1 MANEAKLR
9 DYLKRVTTDLQQTRQ
24 RLTDVEAAAHEPIA
38 IVGIGCRFPADVRSP
53 EDLWR
58 LLAAGGDAIT
68 DFPEGRGW
76 DLDRLHAP
84 GPESDAQAT
93 TYVAKGGF
101 LHDAGLFDAGFFGI
115 SPREAE
121 AMEPQQRVL
130 LETAW
135 EALERSGISPDSLR
149 GSDTGVFVGAIAQ
162 DYARPEEIRPEL
174 EGYLVTNT
182 TSVASGRI
190 AYTLGL
196 EGPALTID
204 TACSA
209 SLVALHLATRSLRQG
224 ECSLALAGGATVM
237 ASPVLLT
244 EFSRQR
250 GLAADGRCKA
260 FASGADGTGFS
271 EGSAL
276 LVLERLSDARRNGH
290 PVLAVIRGTAANQD
304 GASNGLTAPNGP
316 SQEAVIRQAL
326 ADGRLTADQVDA
338 VEAHGTGT
346 RLGDPIEAQA
356 LINTYG
362 QGRGGDEPVWL
373 GSIKSNIGH
382 TQAAAGVAGVIK
394 MIMAMRNGVLPR
406 TLHADEPTD
415 HVDWSDGTVRLLTKE
430 QPWPAR
436 SDRPRRAGVSSFGIS
451 GTNAHVVIE
460 QAPEEPP
467 TATDGAEPSDLPW
480 LLSAKSEQAL
490 RDQARR
496 LHTYATEHPDTPPQ
510 DVAAALAARTRFD
523 HRAVVDAA
531 DGREALLTALDALAD
546 GSEAPGLTTGTALTG
561 KTAFLFT
568 GQGSQRPGMGR
579 ELYESEPVFAA
590 AFDEITALFDPHLD
604 QPLRQV
610 MWNQDPTTLHQT
622 QYTQAALFTLQTAL
636 HRTLEH
642 HGLVPDALIGH
653 SIGEIAAAHAAGVLD
668 LTDAVTL
675 VAVRGRLMQAARDD
689 GAMLALQA
697 TEDEVTSFLGPYDGR
712 LAVAALNGPDATVLS
727 GDEDAVTEALAHWTA
742 LGRRAKRLTVSHAF
756 HSPHMDEV
764 LEEFRTAISN
774 LTFHT
779 PKIPVISNVTGLPAT
794 GDDLTT
800 PHYWARHIRGTVR
813 FHPGIQHLQ
822 TNGTTR
828 YLELGPDTT
837 LTALAQHTL
846 EGAEVVLA
854 PTLRKNTPEPTTLTT
869 ALAHLHTTGHTPTT
883 WQPQT
888 PAPSVEGLPT
898 YPFQHEHY
906 WIERTTAA
914 GTDVTS
920 AGLVSAGHPFLGA
933 LVTLADSDQLVFTGR
948 ISLRTHPWLADHTIS
963 GTTLLPGTAF
973 TDLAL
978 HAAGHTDTPTLEDL
992 TLEAPLVLREK
1003 GSVEVQLVVDPA
1015 AGSDRRA
1022 FTIHARGEDAE
1033 SWTRH
1038 ASGTLSVAPGAVAD
1052 RASLP
1057 WPPPGERADLTGL
1070 YEELHARGY
1079 AYGTAFQG
1087 LTAAW
1092 RDGDDLYAE
1101 IELPEEADALG
1112 HPVHPALLDAALHP
1126 LLLDLVG
1133 GDPATVRLPF
1143 SWSDVTLHATGA
1155 ARLRVRLTRSGA
1167 DTVTLAADDP
1177 EGGPVVDV
1185 GALLIRPADIG
1196 AASAASGDG
1205 SHALYRVDWRPVP
1218 GAAEARAG
1226 DAAPVR
1232 AVVGPDVIGVADA
1245 LGDGAVRYAD
1255 LDELAAADG
1264 PVPAEVL
1271 VPFTPGRPPRG
1282 TYDPVAIAREA
1293 PHRMLGLIQRWL
1305 ADERF
1310 AGSRMVVITRNAVS
1324 TRYDESIRDQS
1335 LAVWGLVRSA
1345 QTEHPGRFLLVDV
1358 DRDEASYRSLG
1369 AALDTPDETQLALR
1383 RGTVLT
1389 ARLSP
1394 SAPEGRLPVP
1404 AGDANW
1410 RLGATAEGTL
1420 ENLALLPAEAPDAPL
1435 APGQVR
1441 VGVRAAGLNFRDVL
1455 ITLGQYPGEAPIASE
1470 GAGHVLETGPG
1481 VVGLAPGD
1489 RVMGLFTEG
1498 AAGPVA
1504 VTDHRL
1510 LSRVPAGWSFTQ
1522 AAATPVVF
1530 LTALY
1535 ALTDLADA
1543 RAGQTALIHAAAGG
1557 VGMAATQIAR
1567 ALGLEVYG
1575 TASPAK
1581 WDALR
1586 FQGFDD
1592 AHLAN
1597 SRTLDFEREILAA
1610 TDGRGVDV
1618 VLDALVGEY
1627 VDASL
1632 RLLPRGGRFI
1642 EMGKADIRD
1651 PERVARDHPGVV
1663 YRSFD
1668 LMEAGPDRIREML
1681 AELLALFEAG
1691 RLGPLPVEAWD
1702 VRRARDAFR
1711 HLGQARHTGK
1721 VVLTLPRA
1729 LDTDGTVLVTGATG
1743 TLGRLVARHLAAR
1756 HGIRHLLLTSR
1767 RGPGAPG
1774 ADELVAELAEIGAR
1788 ATVVAC
1794 DTGDPASV
1802 RRLFASVDPAHPLT
1816 AVVHTA
1822 GVLDDGTI
1830 ESMTPE
1836 RLDRVARSKQD
1847 AAWLI
1852 TDEIRDLDLAAYVMF
1867 SSFAGI
1873 IGNAGQSNYAATNSF
1888 LDGVAAYQRSN
1899 GLPGVSLA
1907 WGLWGAEGTADGG
1920 GMAGTLDAGDLAR
1933 LAGAGLAPIDPER
1946 GLALFDEA
1954 LTTDEPLLV
1963 PLRLDVPALRARAE
1977 AGTLPPLLRGLV
1989 RSRTRRAAAGRPA
2002 PAGAGS
2008 LAERLAGADAAER
2021 DRQLLALVRAEA
2033 AAVLGHGAGDTLA
2046 PERAFKD
2053 VGFDSLTAV
2062 ELRNRLNAATGLRL
2076 PSSLVFDHPTPAA
2089 LAAHLRTCLFGDAE
2103 PATAPAARR
2112 ATPAAAVPADDDP
2125 IAIVGMACRY
2135 AGGVASPEDLWR
2147 LVLSG
2152 TDAVT
2157 GFPEDRGWDTEAL
2170 YDPDPTRSGTSYTRR
2185 GAFLTGADRFDAAF
2199 FGINPRE
2206 ATAMD
2211 PQQRL
2216 LLETAWEAVE
2226 RSGIDPTTLR
2236 GSDTGVFAGVVAGDY
2251 VTRLGR
2257 TPEAVEGYLAT
2268 GTTAS
2273 VASGRIAYSFGF
2285 EGPAVSVDTAC
2296 SSSLVALHLAA
2307 QSLRQGECSLAL
2319 AGGATVLAGPTGFVE
2334 FSRQRALSPDG
2345 HAKAFSDAADGT
2357 GWGEGAGLLLLERL
2371 SDARRNGHPVLALVR
2386 GTATNQDGASNGL
2399 SAPNGPSQ
2407 ERVIRQALANARL
2420 TAGQVDAVE
2429 AHGTGTRLGDPI
2441 EAQALINTYGTE
2453 RDAEHPLWLG
2463 SLKSNIGHTMAAA
2476 GVGGVIKMI
2485 MAMRNGRLP
2494 KTLHVER
2501 PTTHVD
2507 WSDGTV
2513 RLLTEEQAWHT
2524 TGDEPRRAGVSS
2536 FGISGTNAHVI
2547 IEQAPEEHVITEQ
2560 APEGTGAADDTE
2572 LPDLPWLLSA
2582 KSEQALRDQARRLH
2596 TYTTEH
2602 PEVPAQQIAATLATR
2617 ARFDHRAVIAADDR
2631 TSLLT
2636 ALDALAE
2643 GREVPGLVTG
2653 TTVGHEPGRAVFVF
2667 PGQGSQ
2673 WLAMGRA
2680 LMRDSEDFAGY
2691 VRECAEALAPYT
2703 DWDLTAVLAGDP
2715 DAAPLDRVDVV
2726 QPALFAMMVSLARLW
2741 RRHGVEPAA
2750 VIGHSQGEIAA
2761 AYLAGALTLAD
2772 AARIAAL
2779 RSRAITRLAGTG
2791 GMLSV
2796 QLPAGVVRERL
2807 IDDTYVAAVNGP
2819 ALTVVSGAPQA
2830 LEALKE
2836 TFTGEG
2842 VRARTVP
2849 VDYASHSPHVDALRD
2864 ELRELLAG
2872 IEPRATD
2879 VPFWSTVTRGPLAG
2893 TELTVDYWV
2902 RNLREPVLFEETVRG
2917 LLAAGH
2923 TTFVEASAHPVLVPA
2938 IQDTAE
2944 EAGAAAAAL
2953 GTLRRDQ
2960 GGLDRFGTSLA
2971 EAHVTGTSPAAWRPP
2986 MPPADPAGP
2995 PTYPFQ
3001 RQRYWLEATGGAVD
3015 ADGLGLDTAG
3025 HPLLG
3030 ASVPLADSGQVVFT
3044 GRVSPRTHP
3053 WLAEHAVE
3061 GTALLPGTGLLDLAL
3076 HAADRTGA
3084 DGVEDLT
3091 LEAPLVLSEQGA
3103 TVLQVTVGA
3112 PDEAGR
3118 RPLGVHSRTGDD
3130 AEWIRHATGLLGA
3143 ASASAPAD
3151 RASAGHAVW
3160 PPAGKPV
3167 DLGDAYGELLARG
3180 YAYGPLFQGLTAL
3193 WRDGDDLY
3201 AEVSL
3206 PEDTDTAGHSVH
3218 PALLDAALHPL
3229 ALAPADPDGSGGSGE
3244 ILLPFSFGGVRLHRT
3259 GAKALRVRLTRTG
3272 ETSVA
3277 LRLTDAEGAP
3287 VAEVETLSLRPLP
3300 AAELAALRSRGAAD
3314 LPLYAVDWTAAGR
3327 TAPAEGTWAVLG
3339 EHGAAFAA
3347 ALGDAPV
3354 FAGLAELRAAVAD
3367 GSLRLPD
3374 TVLAVLPAAEEPPG
3388 AAGALPTGAD
3398 VRAVLDPLLALLR
3411 DWQSDEHLTAGRLLV
3426 AARGAVAVRDGDTV
3440 DPVAA
3445 AAWGL
3450 LRTARSENPDR
3461 IALVDHDGTDA
3472 SLRALAADA
3481 GPAESELALR
3491 EGTWYTPRLTALPDA
3506 PGPGTGADAGTGA
3519 GARPWDPDGTVLVTG
3534 GTGTLGGLLARRLV
3548 TGHGVRHL
3556 LLTGRR
3562 GPSAPGAAELAAEL
3576 TALGAEVR
3584 IEACDAGDRDALA
3597 ALLAGIPADR
3607 PLTAVVHAAGVL
3619 DDGVVRSLT
3628 PERLDTVLSAKADA
3642 ALHLHDLTR
3651 ELPLAAFVLFSSLAG
3666 VVGNAGQGNYAAAN
3680 ALLDGLAVRRRA
3692 LGLPALSLA
3701 WGLWA
3706 DGSALTGHLDGR
3718 ERDRLGRDGVVPLT
3732 AEDGLALLDRA
3743 LAGAPAAV
3751 VAARLDRAELRR
3763 RAGAGLLPPLFGG
3776 LAPAP
3781 ARRAAATPSGSLA
3794 ERLGQVP
3801 EKDRERLVLDLVRE
3815 TAALVL
3821 GHSDTGLIDDEHSF
3835 KELGFDSLTAVEF
3848 RNQLNAATGLRL
3860 PATVVFDHPSPA
3872 ALATLLRDRA
3882 EETAVKAADAPD
3894 TNTNTAPAAGAGP
3907 LAGLDALEKALA
3919 LTLETDTDTR
3929 AEIVRRLR
3937 DLLDGLEAPA
3947 TPAGS
3952 PAAGPEDVAGRIES
3966 ASASDLLDLIDSEF
3980 GRKDRSK

>member
-1 MANEAKLR
+1 
-9 DYLKRVTTDLQQTRQ
+9 
-24 RLTDVEAAAHEPIA
+24 
-38 IVGIGCRFPADVRSP
+38 
-53 EDLWR
+53 
-58 LLAAGGDAIT
+58 
-68 DFPEGRGW
+68 
-76 DLDRLHAP
+76 
-84 GPESDAQAT
+84 
-93 TYVAKGGF
+93 
-101 LHDAGLFDAGFFGI
+101 
-115 SPREAE
+115 
-121 AMEPQQRVL
+121 
-130 LETAW
+130 
-135 EALERSGISPDSLR
+135 
-149 GSDTGVFVGAIAQ
+149 
-162 DYARPEEIRPEL
+162 
-174 EGYLVTNT
+174 
-182 TSVASGRI
+182 
-190 AYTLGL
+190 
-196 EGPALTID
+196 
-204 TACSA
+204 
-209 SLVALHLATRSLRQG
+209 
-224 ECSLALAGGATVM
+224 
-237 ASPVLLT
+237 
-244 EFSRQR
+244 
-250 GLAADGRCKA
+250 
-260 FASGADGTGFS
+260 
-271 EGSAL
+271 
-276 LVLERLSDARRNGH
+276 
-290 PVLAVIRGTAANQD
+290 
-304 GASNGLTAPNGP
+304 
-316 SQEAVIRQAL
+316 
-326 ADGRLTADQVDA
+326 
-338 VEAHGTGT
+338 
-346 RLGDPIEAQA
+346 
-356 LINTYG
+356 
-362 QGRGGDEPVWL
+362 
-373 GSIKSNIGH
+373 
-382 TQAAAGVAGVIK
+382 
-394 MIMAMRNGVLPR
+394 
-406 TLHADEPTD
+406 
-415 HVDWSDGTVRLLTKE
+415 
-430 QPWPAR
+430 
-436 SDRPRRAGVSSFGIS
+436 
-451 GTNAHVVIE
+451 
-460 QAPEEPP
+460 
-467 TATDGAEPSDLPW
+467 
-480 LLSAKSEQAL
+480 
-490 RDQARR
+490 
-496 LHTYATEHPDTPPQ
+496 
-510 DVAAALAARTRFD
+510 
-523 HRAVVDAA
+523 
-531 DGREALLTALDALAD
+531 
-546 GSEAPGLTTGTALTG
+546 
-561 KTAFLFT
+561 
-568 GQGSQRPGMGR
+568 
-579 ELYESEPVFAA
+579 
-590 AFDEITALFDPHLD
+590 
-604 QPLRQV
+604 
-610 MWNQDPTTLHQT
+610 
-622 QYTQAALFTLQTAL
+622 
-636 HRTLEH
+636 
-642 HGLVPDALIGH
+642 
-653 SIGEIAAAHAAGVLD
+653 
-668 LTDAVTL
+668 AVTL
-675 VAVRGRLMQAARDD
+675 VAVRGRLMQAARND
-689 GAMLALQA
+689 GTMLAVQA
-697 TEDEVTSFLGPYDGR
+697 TEDEVATFLAEYEGR
-712 LAVAALNGPDATVLS
+712 LTVAALNGPDATVLS
-727 GDEDAVTEALAHWTA
+727 GDEDAVAEALAHWTG

-756 HSPHMDEV
+756 HSAHMDEV
-764 LEEFRTAISN
+764 LDEFRTAVAG
-774 LTFHT
+774 LTFHA

-794 GDDLTT
+794 GDDLRS
-800 PHYWARHIRGTVR
+800 PDYWANHIRGTVR
-813 FHPGIQHLQ
+813 FHPGIQHLEA
-822 TNGTTR
+822 NGTTR
-828 YLELGPDTT
+828 YLELGPDAT
-837 LTALAQHTL
+837 LTALAQDTL
-846 EGAEVVLA
+846 TQPAVLA
-854 PTLRKNTPEPTTLTT
+854 PTLRKNAPEPTTLAT
-869 ALAHLHTTGHTPTT
+869 AAARLHTAGHTPTT
-883 WQPQT
+883 WQPT
-888 PAPSVEGLPT
+888 APTRIPEGLPT

-906 WIERTTAA
+906 WVERTNAA
-914 GTDVTS
+914 GSDVTS

-933 LVTLADSDQLVFTGR
+933 LVTLADSDQLVLTGR

-963 GTTLLPGTAF
+963 GTVLLPGTAF
-973 TDLAL
+973 ADLAL
-978 HAAGHTDTPTLEDL
+978 HAAGHTDTPALEDL

-1003 GSVEVQLVVDPA
+1003 GSVELQLVVDAA
-1015 AGSDRRA
+1015 AGTDRRA

-1038 ASGTLSVAPGAVAD
+1038 ASGTLSAAPGGTAAD

-1057 WPPPGERADLTGL
+1057 WPPPGEQADLTGL
-1070 YEELHARGY
+1070 YEELRAQGY

-1133 GDPATVRLPF
+1133 GTPETVRLPF

-1167 DTVTLAADDP
+1167 DTVTLTADDP

-1218 GAAEARAG
+1218 GAAEARTA
-1226 DAAPVR
+1226 DDAAAAAPVR

-1255 LDELAAADG
+1255 LDALAAADG
-1264 PVPAEVL
+1264 PVPADVL

-1282 TYDPVAIAREA
+1282 TYNPVAIAREA

-1310 AGSRMVVITRNAVS
+1310 AGSRMVVVTRNAVS

-1369 AALDTPDETQLALR
+1369 TALETPDETQLAVR
-1383 RGTVLT
+1383 RGTVLA
-1389 ARLSP
+1389 ARLTP
-1394 SAPEGRLPVP
+1394 NAPEGRLPVP
-1404 AGDANW
+1404 AGSAGW
-1410 RLGATAEGTL
+1410 RLGATAKGTL

-1441 VGVRAAGLNFRDVL
+1441 VEVRAAGLNFRDVL

-1470 GAGHVLETGPG
+1470 GAGYVLETGPG

-1610 TDGRGVDV
+1610 TGGRGVDV

-1632 RLLPRGGRFI
+1632 RLLPRGGRFV

-1651 PERVARDHPGVV
+1651 PEQVAQAHPGVV

-1668 LMEAGPDRIREML
+1668 LMEAGPDRIQEML
-1681 AELLALFEAG
+1681 ADLLMLFEAG

-1729 LDTDGTVLVTGATG
+1729 LDPDGTVLVTGATG
-1743 TLGRLVARHLAAR
+1743 TLGRLLARHMATR

-1767 RGPGAPG
+1767 RGPEAPG
-1774 ADELVAELAEIGAR
+1774 ADELVAELAELGAR

-1794 DTGDPASV
+1794 DMGSPASV

-1867 SSFAGI
+1867 SSFAGV

-1888 LDGVAAYQRSN
+1888 LDGVAAYHRSN

-1907 WGLWGAEGTADGG
+1907 WGLWGADGAGSGDGG
-1920 GMAGTLDAGDLAR
+1920 GMAGALDEGDLAR
-1933 LAGAGLAPIDPER
+1933 LAGAGLAPIDPEQ

-1963 PLRLDVPALRARAE
+1963 PLRLNPPALRARAE

-2008 LAERLAGADAAER
+2008 LGERLAAVDPAER

-2089 LAAHLRTCLFGDAE
+2089 LAAHLRTGLFGDAE
-2103 PATAPAARR
+2103 PAAAPAARR
-2112 ATPAAAVPADDDP
+2112 ATPAAAVPADEDP

-2157 GFPEDRGWDTEAL
+2157 DFPEDRGWDTEAL

-2211 PQQRL
+2211 PQQRV

-2226 RSGIDPTTLR
+2226 RAGIDPTTLR

-2251 VTRLGR
+2251 VTRLGQA
-2257 TPEAVEGYLAT
+2257 PEAVEGYLAT

-2319 AGGATVLAGPTGFVE
+2319 AGGATVLAGPTSFVE

-2420 TAGQVDAVE
+2420 TADQVDAVE

-2441 EAQALINTYGTE
+2441 EAQALINTYGSE

-2463 SLKSNIGHTMAAA
+2463 SLKSNVGHTMAAA
-2476 GVGGVIKMI
+2476 GVGGVIKMV

-2513 RLLTEEQAWHT
+2513 RLLTEEQPWRTA
-2524 TGDEPRRAGVSS
+2524 GDEPRRAGVSS

-2547 IEQAPEEHVITEQ
+2547 IEQAPEETAATER
-2560 APEGTGAADDTE
+2560 TE

-2582 KSEQALRDQARRLH
+2582 KTAEGLKDQARLLH
-2596 TYTTEH
+2596 AYATEH
-2602 PEVPAQQIAATLATR
+2602 PEVPVRQVAGTLAAR
-2617 ARFDHRAVIAADDR
+2617 ARFDHRAVVDASDRAA
-2631 TSLLT
+2631 LL
-2636 ALDALAE
+2636 AGLDALAG

-2673 WLAMGRA
+2673 WLAMGRE
-2680 LMRDSEDFAGY
+2680 LMRDSEDFSGY
-2691 VRECAEALAPYT
+2691 VRECAEALAPHT

-2761 AYLAGALTLAD
+2761 AYLAGALSLAD
-2772 AARIAAL
+2772 AARVAAL

-2796 QLPAGVVRERL
+2796 QLPADVVRERL

-2830 LEALKE
+2830 LETLKE
-2836 TFTGEG
+2836 QFTDEG
-2842 VRARTVP
+2842 FRARMIP

-2864 ELRELLAG
+2864 ELRELLGG

-2893 TELTVDYWV
+2893 TELTGEYWV

-2923 TTFVEASAHPVLVPA
+2923 TTFIEVSAHPVLVPA
-2938 IQDTAE
+2938 IQDTVE
-2944 EAGAAAAAL
+2944 EAGAAAVAL
-2953 GTLRRDQ
+2953 GTLRREQ

-2971 EAHVTGTSPAAWRPP
+2971 EAHVTGTSPATWRPAA
-2986 MPPADPAGP
+2986 PPADPAGP

-3001 RQRYWLEATGGAVD
+3001 RQRYWLEGTGAAVD

-3044 GRVSPRTHP
+3044 GRVSLRTHP

-3061 GTALLPGTGLLDLAL
+3061 GTALLPGTGFLDLAL

-3091 LEAPLVLSEQGA
+3091 LEAPLTLAEQGA
-3103 TVLQVTVGA
+3103 AVLQVTVGA

-3118 RPLGVHSRTGDD
+3118 RPLGIHSRAGDD
-3130 AEWIRHATGLLGA
+3130 ADWVRHATGTLGA
-3143 ASASAPAD
+3143 VSPAGP
-3151 RASAGHAVW
+3151 ASAGQSAW
-3160 PPAGKPV
+3160 PPAGEPV
-3167 DLGDAYGELLARG
+3167 DLGDAYGQLLARG

-3201 AEVSL
+3201 GEVEL
-3206 PEDTDTAGHSVH
+3206 PEDTDVTGHSVH

-3229 ALAPADPDGSGGSGE
+3229 ALAPAGTDGSGEADADGSGDSAE
-3244 ILLPFSFGGVRLHRT
+3244 VLLPFSFGGVRLHRT

-3272 ETSVA
+3272 GTSVA

-3287 VAEVETLSLRPLP
+3287 VADVETLALRPLP

-3314 LPLYAVDWTAAGR
+3314 LPLYAVHWATAGQA
-3327 TAPAEGTWAVLG
+3327 APAAPTGPVEGAWAVFG
-3339 EHGAAFAA
+3339 EHGGAIAA

-3354 FAGLAELRAAVAD
+3354 FAGPAELGAAVAD
-3367 GSLRLPD
+3367 GTLRLPD
-3374 TVLAVLPAAEEPPG
+3374 TVVAVLPTTG
-3388 AAGALPTGAD
+3388 TTGTGTTGSGTLGTVPTGAD

-3411 DWQSDEHLTAGRLLV
+3411 DWQADERLAAGRLLV

-3461 IALVDHDGTDA
+3461 IVLVDHDGTDA
-3472 SLRALAADA
+3472 SLRALAAGT
-3481 GPAESELALR
+3481 GPGESELVLR
-3491 EGTWYTPRLTALPDA
+3491 EGTWYAPRLTALPDT
-3506 PGPGTGADAGTGA
+3506 PRPDSGSDAGA
-3519 GARPWDPDGTVLVTG
+3519 EARPWNPDGTVLVTG
-3534 GTGTLGGLLARRLV
+3534 GTGTLGGLVARRLV

-3562 GPSAPGAAELAAEL
+3562 GPAAPGATELAAEL

-3619 DDGVVRSLT
+3619 DDGVIQSLT
-3628 PERLDTVLSAKADA
+3628 PERLDTVLAAKADA
-3642 ALHLHDLTR
+3642 ALHLHELTR

-3776 LAPAP
+3776 LVPAP
-3781 ARRAAATPSGSLA
+3781 ARRAAAATPSGSLA

-3801 EKDRERLVLDLVRE
+3801 EKERERLVLDLVRE

-3821 GHSDTGLIDDEHSF
+3821 GHSDTGLIDDDHSF

-3848 RNQLNAATGLRL
+3848 RNRLSAATGLRL

-3872 ALATLLRDRA
+3872 ALATLLRSRA
-3882 EETAVKAADAPD
+3882 EEAAAKAAAAPGTD
-3894 TNTNTAPAAGAGP
+3894 PAAGADP

-3919 LTLETDTDTR
+3919 LTPEADTDTR
-3929 AEIVRRLR
+3929 TEVGRRLR
-3937 DLLDGLEAPA
+3937 ELLSGLEASA
-3947 TPAGS
+3947 STAAAAAGS
-3952 PAAGPEDVAGRIES
+3952 PKAGPEDVAARIKS

-3980 GRKDRSK
+3980 GRKARSK

>member
-1 MANEAKLR
+1 M
-9 DYLKRVTTDLQQTRQ
+9 
-24 RLTDVEAAAHEPIA
+24 
-38 IVGIGCRFPADVRSP
+38 
-53 EDLWR
+53 
-58 LLAAGGDAIT
+58 
-68 DFPEGRGW
+68 W
-76 DLDRLHAP
+76 D
-84 GPESDAQAT
+84 E
-93 TYVAKGGF
+93 
-101 LHDAGLFDAGFFGI
+101 
-115 SPREAE
+115 
-121 AMEPQQRVL
+121 
-130 LETAW
+130 
-135 EALERSGISPDSLR
+135 
-149 GSDTGVFVGAIAQ
+149 
-162 DYARPEEIRPEL
+162 
-174 EGYLVTNT
+174 
-182 TSVASGRI
+182 
-190 AYTLGL
+190 
-196 EGPALTID
+196 
-204 TACSA
+204 
-209 SLVALHLATRSLRQG
+209 
-224 ECSLALAGGATVM
+224 
-237 ASPVLLT
+237 
-244 EFSRQR
+244 
-250 GLAADGRCKA
+250 
-260 FASGADGTGFS
+260 
-271 EGSAL
+271 
-276 LVLERLSDARRNGH
+276 
-290 PVLAVIRGTAANQD
+290 
-304 GASNGLTAPNGP
+304 
-316 SQEAVIRQAL
+316 
-326 ADGRLTADQVDA
+326 
-338 VEAHGTGT
+338 
-346 RLGDPIEAQA
+346 
-356 LINTYG
+356 
-362 QGRGGDEPVWL
+362 
-373 GSIKSNIGH
+373 
-382 TQAAAGVAGVIK
+382 
-394 MIMAMRNGVLPR
+394 
-406 TLHADEPTD
+406 
-415 HVDWSDGTVRLLTKE
+415 
-430 QPWPAR
+430 
-436 SDRPRRAGVSSFGIS
+436 
-451 GTNAHVVIE
+451 
-460 QAPEEPP
+460 
-467 TATDGAEPSDLPW
+467 
-480 LLSAKSEQAL
+480 
-490 RDQARR
+490 
-496 LHTYATEHPDTPPQ
+496 
-510 DVAAALAARTRFD
+510 
-523 HRAVVDAA
+523 
-531 DGREALLTALDALAD
+531 
-546 GSEAPGLTTGTALTG
+546 
-561 KTAFLFT
+561 
-568 GQGSQRPGMGR
+568 
-579 ELYESEPVFAA
+579 
-590 AFDEITALFDPHLD
+590 
-604 QPLRQV
+604 
-610 MWNQDPTTLHQT
+610 DPTTLHQT

-636 HRTLEH
+636 HRTLETR
-642 HGLVPDALIGH
+642 GITPDALIGH

-668 LTDAVTL
+668 LDDAVTL
-675 VAVRGRLMQAARDD
+675 VATRGRLMQTARND
-689 GAMLALQA
+689 GAMLAVQA
-697 TEDEVTSFLGPYDGR
+697 TEDEVASFLAAHEGR
-712 LAVAALNGPDATVLS
+712 LTVAALNGPDATVLS
-727 GDEDAVTEALAHWTA
+727 GDEDAVAEALAHWTG

-756 HSPHMDEV
+756 HSAHMDEV
-764 LEEFRTAISN
+764 LEEFRTAISG
-774 LTFHT
+774 LTFHA

-800 PHYWARHIRGTVR
+800 PDYWARHIREAVR
-813 FHPGIQHLQ
+813 FHPGIQHLEAG
-822 TNGTTR
+822 GTTR
-828 YLELGPDTT
+828 YLELGPDAT
-837 LTALAQHTL
+837 LTALAQDSLTQP
-846 EGAEVVLA
+846 AVLA
-854 PTLRKNTPEPTTLTT
+854 PTLRKNAPESTTLAT
-869 ALAHLHTTGHTPTT
+869 ALARLHTAGHTPTT
-883 WQPQT
+883 WQHPT
-888 PAPSVEGLPT
+888 PTRIPEGLPT

-906 WIERTTAA
+906 WVERTNAA
-914 GTDVTS
+914 GTDVRS

-933 LVTLADSDQLVFTGR
+933 LVTLADSDQLVLTGR
-948 ISLRTHPWLADHTIS
+948 ISLRTHPWLADHTIA
-963 GTTLLPGTAF
+963 GTVLLPGTAF
-973 TDLAL
+973 ADLAL
-978 HAAGHTDTPTLEDL
+978 HAAGLTDTPVLEDL

-1003 GSVEVQLVVDPA
+1003 GSVELQLVVDAA

-1022 FTIHARGEDAE
+1022 FTVHARGEDAE

-1038 ASGTLSVAPGAVAD
+1038 ASGSLSAVAAGSGTD

-1057 WPPPGERADLTGL
+1057 WPPPGEQADLTGL
-1070 YEELHARGY
+1070 YEELHAQGY
-1079 AYGTAFQG
+1079 AYGPAFQG

-1092 RDGDDLYAE
+1092 RDGEDLYAE
-1101 IELPEEADALG
+1101 IALPEETDALG

-1133 GDPATVRLPF
+1133 GTPETVRLPF

-1155 ARLRVRLTRSGA
+1155 GRLRVRLARTGA
-1167 DTVTLAADDP
+1167 DTVTLTADDP

-1196 AASAASGDG
+1196 AATAASGDG

-1218 GAAEARAG
+1218 GAEARTDDATAA
-1226 DAAPVR
+1226 AAPLR

-1245 LGDGAVRYAD
+1245 LGEGAVRYAD
-1255 LDELAAADG
+1255 LDALAAAEG
-1264 PVPAEVL
+1264 PLPADVL

-1305 ADERF
+1305 SDERF
-1310 AGSRMVVITRNAVS
+1310 ADSRMVVVTRNAIS
-1324 TRYDESIRDQS
+1324 TRHDESIRDQS

-1369 AALDTPDETQLALR
+1369 SVLDTPEETQLALR
-1383 RGTVLT
+1383 RGTVLA
-1389 ARLSP
+1389 ARLTP
-1394 SAPEGRLPVP
+1394 NAPEGRLAVP
-1404 AGDANW
+1404 AGEANW
-1410 RLGATAEGTL
+1410 RLGATAKGTL
-1420 ENLALLPAEAPDAPL
+1420 ENLALLPAEAPDTPL

-1441 VGVRAAGLNFRDVL
+1441 VEVRAAGLNFRDVL

-1470 GAGHVLETGPG
+1470 GAGYVLETGPG

-1575 TASPAK
+1575 TASPGK

-1597 SRTLDFEREILAA
+1597 SRTLDFEREVLAA
-1610 TDGRGVDV
+1610 TEGRGVDV

-1632 RLLPRGGRFI
+1632 RLLPRGGRFV

-1651 PERVARDHPGVV
+1651 PEQVAEAHPGVV

-1681 AELLALFEAG
+1681 AELLSLFETG

-1729 LDTDGTVLVTGATG
+1729 LDADGTALVTGATG
-1743 TLGRLVARHLAAR
+1743 TLGRLVARHLATR
-1756 HGIRHLLLTSR
+1756 HGVRHLLLTSR

-1774 ADELVAELAEIGAR
+1774 ADALVAELAELGAR

-1794 DTGDPASV
+1794 DTGDAASV

-1836 RLDRVARSKQD
+1836 RLDVVARSKQD

-1852 TDEIRDLDLAAYVMF
+1852 TNEIHDLDLSAYVMF
-1867 SSFAGI
+1867 SSFAGV

-1888 LDGVAAYQRSN
+1888 MDGLAAYHRSN

-1907 WGLWGAEGTADGG
+1907 WGLWGAEGSADGG
-1920 GMAGTLDAGDLAR
+1920 GMAGALDAGDLAR
-1933 LAGAGLAPIDPER
+1933 LAGAGLAPIDPEQ

-1963 PLRLDVPALRARAE
+1963 PLRLDASALRARAE
-1977 AGTLPPLLRGLV
+1977 AGGLPPLLRGLV
-1989 RSRTRRAAAGRPA
+1989 RSRTRRAAAGRTA
-2002 PAGAGS
+2002 PTGAGS
-2008 LAERLAGADAAER
+2008 LAERLAAVDAAER

-2089 LAAHLRTCLFGDAE
+2089 LAAHLRTGLFGDAE

-2112 ATPAAAVPADDDP
+2112 ATPAAVAADDDP

-2157 GFPEDRGWDTEAL
+2157 AFPEDRGWDTEAL
-2170 YDPDPTRSGTSYTRR
+2170 YDPDPTRSGTSYTRH

-2226 RSGIDPTTLR
+2226 RAGIDPTALR

-2251 VTRLGR
+2251 VTRLG
-2257 TPEAVEGYLAT
+2257 TAPEAVEGYLAT

-2273 VASGRIAYSFGF
+2273 VASGRIAYSFGL

-2319 AGGATVLAGPTGFVE
+2319 AGGATVLAGPTSFVE

-2420 TAGQVDAVE
+2420 TADQVDAVE

-2441 EAQALINTYGTE
+2441 EAQALINTYGSE

-2476 GVGGVIKMI
+2476 GVGGVIKMV

-2547 IEQAPEEHVITEQ
+2547 IEQAPEET
-2560 APEGTGAADDTE
+2560 DTTPQEE
-2572 LPDLPWLLSA
+2572 LPHLPWLLSA
-2582 KSEQALRDQARRLH
+2582 KSEQALREQARLLH

-2602 PEVPAQQIAATLATR
+2602 PETPASQVAATLAART
-2617 ARFDHRAVIAADDR
+2617 RFDHRAVITADDHE
-2631 TSLLT
+2631 TLLT
-2636 ALDALAE
+2636 ALDALAA

-2691 VRECAEALAPYT
+2691 VRECADALAPHT

-2830 LEALKE
+2830 LETLKE

-2842 VRARTVP
+2842 VRARMIP

-2923 TTFVEASAHPVLVPA
+2923 TTFIEASAHPVLVPA

-2971 EAHVTGTSPAAWRPP
+2971 EAHVTGTSPAAWRPSL
-2986 MPPADPAGP
+2986 PPADPAGP

-3001 RQRYWLEATGGAVD
+3001 RQRYWLEGTGGAVD

-3044 GRVSPRTHP
+3044 GRVSLRTHP

-3061 GTALLPGTGLLDLAL
+3061 GTALLPGTGFLDLAL

-3091 LEAPLVLSEQGA
+3091 LEAPLTLAEQGA

-3118 RPLGVHSRTGDD
+3118 RALGVHSRTGDD
-3130 AEWIRHATGLLGA
+3130 ADWLRHATGLLGA
-3143 ASASAPAD
+3143 APATGPAD
-3151 RASAGHAVW
+3151 GASAGQPVW
-3160 PPAGKPV
+3160 PPAGEPV

-3206 PEDTDTAGHSVH
+3206 PEDTATAGHSLH

-3229 ALAPADPDGSGGSGE
+3229 ALAPAGRDGSGDSAE

-3272 ETSVA
+3272 ESSVA
-3277 LRLTDAEGAP
+3277 LRLTDTDGAP
-3287 VAEVETLSLRPLP
+3287 VAEVETLALRPLP
-3300 AAELAALRSRGAAD
+3300 AAELAALRSGGAAD
-3314 LPLYAVDWTAAGR
+3314 LPLYTVDWTTAAAP
-3327 TAPAEGTWAVLG
+3327 TAPAVGTWAVLG
-3339 EHGAAFAA
+3339 KHGDAFAA

-3354 FAGLAELRAAVAD
+3354 FADATELRAAVAD

-3388 AAGALPTGAD
+3388 VTGTLATGAG

-3411 DWQSDEHLTAGRLLV
+3411 DWQADEHLAAGRLLV
-3426 AARGAVAVRDGDTV
+3426 AARGAVAARDGDTV

-3472 SLRALAADA
+3472 SLRALASGT

-3491 EGTWYTPRLTALPDA
+3491 EGTWYAPRLAALPDTSA
-3506 PGPGTGADAGTGA
+3506 PDAGA
-3519 GARPWDPDGTVLVTG
+3519 AARPWDPAGTVLVTG
-3534 GTGTLGGLLARRLV
+3534 GTGTLGGLVARRLV

-3562 GPSAPGAAELAAEL
+3562 GPAAPGAAELAAEL

-3619 DDGVVRSLT
+3619 DDGVLPSLT

-3718 ERDRLGRDGVVPLT
+3718 ERDRLGRDGVEPLA

-3751 VAARLDRAELRR
+3751 VAARLDRAGLRR
-3763 RAGAGLLPPLFGG
+3763 RAGAGLLPALFRG
-3776 LAPAP
+3776 LVPAP
-3781 ARRAAATPSGSLA
+3781 ARRAAAATPSGSLA

-3848 RNQLNAATGLRL
+3848 RNRLSAATGLRL

-3872 ALATLLRDRA
+3872 ALATLLRTRA
-3882 EETAVKAADAPD
+3882 EEAAAKASDASGTD
-3894 TNTNTAPAAGAGP
+3894 AAAGSGP

-3919 LTLETDTDTR
+3919 LTPETDTDTR
-3929 AEIVRRLR
+3929 TEVGRRLR
-3937 DLLDGLEAPA
+3937 ELLDGLEASAAAP
-3947 TPAGS
+3947 T
-3952 PAAGPEDVAGRIES
+3952 AGPEDVAGRIKS
-3966 ASASDLLDLIDSEF
+3966 ASTSDLLDLIDSEF
-3980 GRKDRSK
+3980 GRKARSK